1 MNDNSERPDFQD
13 QGGFATA
20 NPPRLM
26 RWATSRLL
34 AYVASERRVTTRRA
48 KFEAARR
55 RRGAPHVVEYFHQVD
70 DGYSHLAAQLLVP
83 LIETYDI
90 KLVCHLVPGPQGKNA
105 AEPDLLLPLSRYDAA
120 KIAPH
125 YGLTFPPD
133 AGAPKPEQ
141 VALASQI
148 LAGLEDDD
156 FAKLAPQVSD
166 ALWSGSETVL
176 DSLAE
181 SHPPTNAATAE
192 ARTESGAARREQ
204 LGHYSG
210 AMFHYGGEWYW
221 GVDRLCHLEARLTE
235 LGARR
240 QPVSTRSAHHQP
252 DSPRTD
258 ARHQP
263 GSTRTE
269 GVSPSIAPAR
279 ARKIAPRPDTPTG
292 PHKDT
297 GTLTLE
303 TYPSI
308 RSPYTAAAFDATV
321 ALARET
327 GVQLVVRPV
336 LPMVMRG
343 VPATRAKGVYI
354 FTDAAREARAR
365 GITDWGKFRDPIGN
379 PVQRGYSLYPWAVSQ
394 GRGIEFISAFLRAA
408 FREGVNTNTNR
419 GLRHVVES
427 AGLPWNEAAE
437 IVDNDDWIPLIEAN
451 RQAMYS
457 FGLWGVPSFRLL
469 NAEGQ
474 PLVHAWGQDRLWLI
488 AKEIQRALG

>member
-1 MNDNSERPDFQD
+1 MSDNAEPQFQD

-26 RWATSRLL
+26 RWVTSRLL
-34 AYVASERRVTTRRA
+34 AYVASERRVTRRRA

-55 RRGAPHVVEYFHQVD
+55 RRGEPHVVEYFHQVD

-83 LIETYDI
+83 LVETYDI
-90 KLVCHLVPGPQGKNA
+90 KLVCHLVPGPRGKNA

-125 YGLTFPPD
+125 YGLTFPSD
-133 AGAPKPEQ
+133 AGAPEPER
-141 VALASQI
+141 VALASRI
-148 LAGLEDDD
+148 LAGLDDD
-156 FAKLAPQVSD
+156 GFAKAAAHVGD
-166 ALWSGSETVL
+166 ALWSGSDAALKT
-176 DSLAE
+176 LAE
-181 SHPPTNAATAE
+181 SHPPTDAATAE
-192 ARTESGAARREQ
+192 ARTESGSARRDE

-235 LGARR
+235 LGAL
-240 QPVSTRSAHHQP
+240 
-252 DSPRTD
+252 
-258 ARHQP
+258 RHP
-263 GSTRTE
+263 RTE

-279 ARKIAPRPDTPTG
+279 ARILLAPRPDTPTG

-327 GVQLVVRPV
+327 GVKLVVRPV

-365 GITDWGKFRDPIGN
+365 GITDWGRFRDPIGD
-379 PVQRGYSLYPWAVSQ
+379 PTRRGYSLYPWAVSQ

-408 FREGVNTNTNR
+408 FREGVNTNTTR
-419 GLRHVVES
+419 GMRHVVES
-427 AGLPWNEAAE
+427 AGLPWHEAAN

-469 NAEGQ
+469 NAHGD

>member
-1 MNDNSERPDFQD
+1 MNGDSEQAQFQD

-34 AYVASERRVTTRRA
+34 AHVASERRVATRRA
-48 KFEAARR
+48 RFEAARR
-55 RRGAPHVVEYFHQVD
+55 RRGEPHVVEYFHQVD
-70 DGYSHLAAQLLVP
+70 DGYSHLAAQLLAP
-83 LIETYDI
+83 LAETYDI
-90 KLVCHLVPGPQGKNA
+90 KLVCHLVPGPQGKDA

-120 KIAPH
+120 KIATH
-125 YGLTFPPD
+125 YGLTFPSG
-133 AGAPKPEQ
+133 AGAPEIGR
-141 VALASQI
+141 VALASRI
-148 LAGLEDDD
+148 LAGLEDED
-156 FAKLAPQVSD
+156 FATVAHRVGE
-166 ALWSGSETVL
+166 ALWSGA
-176 DSLAE
+176 DSALNALAE
-181 SHPPTNAATAE
+181 SHSPTDAATAE
-192 ARTESGAARREQ
+192 ARTDSGAKRRDQ

-240 QPVSTRSAHHQP
+240 QPGP
-252 DSPRTD
+252 ML
-258 ARHQP
+258 
-263 GSTRTE
+263 
-269 GVSPSIAPAR
+269 
-279 ARKIAPRPDTPTG
+279 APRPDTPTG

-327 GVQLVVRPV
+327 GVRLAVRPV

-365 GITDWGKFRDPIGN
+365 GIVDWRNFRDPIGD
-379 PVQRGYSLYPWAVSQ
+379 PVRRGYSLYPWAVAQ

-408 FREGVNTNTNR
+408 FREGVDTNKER
-419 GLRHVVES
+419 GLRHVVEA
-427 AGLPWNEAAE
+427 AGLPWSEAAD
-437 IVDNDDWIPLIEAN
+437 IVGNDDWVPLIEAN

-469 NAEGQ
+469 NPAGE
-474 PLVHAWGQDRLWLI
+474 PLAHAWGQDRLWLV
-488 AKEIQRALG
+488 AKEIQRVLD

>member
-1 MNDNSERPDFQD
+1 AQCLRP
-13 QGGFATA
+13 
-20 NPPRLM
+20 
-26 RWATSRLL
+26 LL
-34 AYVASERRVTTRRA
+34 DA
-48 KFEAARR
+48 
-55 RRGAPHVVEYFHQVD
+55 
-70 DGYSHLAAQLLVP
+70 
-83 LIETYDI
+83 YDI
-90 KLVCHLVPGPQGKNA
+90 DLVCHLVGDPSGQNA
-105 AEPDLLLPLSRYDAA
+105 PEPELLLDLSCYDSTQ
-120 KIAPH
+120 IAPH
-125 YGLTFPPD
+125 YGLSFPDDARRPD
-133 AGAPKPEQ
+133 AGP
-141 VALASQI
+141 VDLAGRI
-148 LAGLEDDD
+148 LAGLDPEDFVDV
-156 FAKLAPQVSD
+156 APLAGEG
-166 ALWSGSETVL
+166 LWSGSDEALQAVAERHAPAEPST
-176 DSLAE
+176 LARRRQ
-181 SHPPTNAATAE
+181 TGTDR
-192 ARTESGAARREQ
+192 RTE

-235 LGARR
+235 LGTRR
-240 QPVSTRSAHHQP
+240 QSGSTQTSAHHQP
-252 DSPRTD
+252 DSTRTD

-263 GSTRTE
+263 GATRTE

-279 ARKIAPRPDTPTG
+279 ARMIAPRPDTPTG

-327 GVQLVVRPV
+327 GVPLVVRPV

-379 PVQRGYSLYPWAVSQ
+379 PVQRGYSLYPWADSQ
-394 GRGIEFISAFLRAA
+394 GRGVEFISAFLHAA

-427 AGLPWNEAAE
+427 AGLPWSEAAQ
-437 IVDNDDWIPLIEAN
+437 IVGNDDWIPLIEAN

-469 NAEGQ
+469 NAQGE

>member
-1 MNDNSERPDFQD
+1 MNGDAEQPQFQD

-26 RWATSRLL
+26 RWVTSRLL
-34 AYVASERRVTTRRA
+34 AYVASERRVTQRRA

-55 RRGAPHVVEYFHQVD
+55 RRGEPHVVEYFHQVD
-70 DGYSHLAAQLLVP
+70 DGYSHLAAQLLAP
-83 LIETYDI
+83 LAETYDI

-105 AEPDLLLPLSRYDAA
+105 AEPVLLLPLSRYDAA

-125 YGLTFPPD
+125 YGLTFPSD
-133 AGAPKPEQ
+133 AGAPEPER
-141 VALASQI
+141 VALASRI
-148 LAGLEDDD
+148 LAGLDDED
-156 FAKLAPQVSD
+156 FAQAAPQVGN
-166 ALWSGSETVL
+166 ALWSGSGAALKT
-176 DSLAE
+176 LAE
-181 SHPPTNAATAE
+181 SHPPTDAATAE
-192 ARTESGAARREQ
+192 ARTESGSARRDQ

-235 LGARR
+235 LGALRPRR
-240 QPVSTRSAHHQP
+240 
-252 DSPRTD
+252 
-258 ARHQP
+258 
-263 GSTRTE
+263 E
-269 GVSPSIAPAR
+269 GVSPSIPPAK
-279 ARKIAPRPDTPTG
+279 AHILAPRPDTPTG

-365 GITDWGKFRDPIGN
+365 GITDWGRFRDPIGN
-379 PVQRGYSLYPWAVSQ
+379 PTRRGYSLYPWAVSQ

-408 FREGVNTNTNR
+408 FREGVNTNTTR

-427 AGLPWNEAAE
+427 AGLPWNEAAD

-469 NAEGQ
+469 NTQGE
-474 PLVHAWGQDRLWLI
+474 PLVHA
-488 AKEIQRALG
+488 

>member
-1 MNDNSERPDFQD
+1 MIDNTEQPQFQD

-48 KFEAARR
+48 RFEGARR
-55 RRGAPHVVEYFHQVD
+55 RRGEPHVVEYFHQVD

-83 LIETYDI
+83 LVETYDI
-90 KLVCHLVPGPQGKNA
+90 KLVCHLVPGPRGKNA

-125 YGLTFPPD
+125 YGLTFPAD
-133 AGAPKPEQ
+133 AGAPKAEG
-141 VALASQI
+141 VVLASRI
-148 LAGLEDDD
+148 LAGLDDED
-156 FAKLAPQVSD
+156 FAKAAQQVGD
-166 ALWSGSETVL
+166 ALWSGSDAAL
-176 DSLAE
+176 ASLAE
-181 SHPPTNAATAE
+181 THPPTDAATAE
-192 ARTESGAARREQ
+192 ARTESGSARRDE

-235 LGARR
+235 LGALR
-240 QPVSTRSAHHQP
+240 H
-252 DSPRTD
+252 PR
-258 ARHQP
+258 
-263 GSTRTE
+263 GE
-269 GVSPSIAPAR
+269 GVSPSNAPAR
-279 ARKIAPRPDTPTG
+279 AHMLAPRPDTPTG

-365 GITDWGKFRDPIGN
+365 GITDWGRFRDPIGN
-379 PVQRGYSLYPWAVSQ
+379 PTRRGYSLYPWAVSQ

-408 FREGVNTNTNR
+408 FREGVNTNTTR

-427 AGLPWNEAAE
+427 ASLPWNEAAD

-469 NAEGQ
+469 SAEGE